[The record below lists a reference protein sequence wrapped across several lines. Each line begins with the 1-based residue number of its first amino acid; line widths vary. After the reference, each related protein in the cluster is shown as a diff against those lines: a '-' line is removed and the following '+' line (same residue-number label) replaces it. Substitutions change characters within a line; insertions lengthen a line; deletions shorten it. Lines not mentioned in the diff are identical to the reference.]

1 MLLLRSRRHNETGL
15 EELMFCGIPVLELG
29 HCAGVVSVLLSGDTS
44 VVFQK
49 LTFFIVLNPHFK
61 RGFNQSLVRRSC
73 ELLFVNNWNTKKCD
87 CVLHWE
93 AYPCPPVRM
102 EREGH
107 SQESSIRHK
116 APETPLQGWTGLWSF
131 LIGFLLPGVES
142 ISSCEE
148 AQGQTLHD
156 WELLFAV
163 QEGRQALM
171 KMVMPALGKYCL
183 KKSPC
188 LKSLHFKG
196 KGTNTC

>member
-1 MLLLRSRRHNETGL
+1 MLSLGSWRQNETGL
-15 EELMFCGIPVLELG
+15 KELMFSGIPLLELG
-29 HCAGVVSVLLSGDTS
+29 HCAVVSVLLSGDTL
-44 VVFQK
+44 VEFQK

-73 ELLFVNNWNTKKCD
+73 ALLFVNNWNTKECD

-93 AYPCPPVRM
+93 VYPCPPVRT

-107 SQESSIRHK
+107 RQGSSISHK
-116 APETPLQGWTGLWSF
+116 APETPRRGWSGLWSF
-131 LIGFLLPGVES
+131 LIGFLLPGAES

-148 AQGQTLHD
+148 AQEQTLHD

-171 KMVMPALGKYCL
+171 KMVMPALGKYWL
-183 KKSPC
+183 RKSPC